1 MYEDINPIGTLLMGL
16 FEAGS
21 LEVLITTLV
30 LIFLILVGLNISG
43 KFKTAIDGL
52 IQANPTTISNPVI
65 FQVLGILTFL
75 FVTAMLVVQLIMLGN
90 TIEDGGFGFYVI
102 TQLLTIV
109 LSVGF
114 GYAYASLFFNPEK
127 ANLKVNS
134 ESTTAEDL
142 IALLSFGLKAP
153 LVLVKMITD
162 LLVVLGAL
170 AILNGLFTFLFDDY
184 GAFMGPIIMASG
196 VGWLVA
202 GVFLPFILYIL
213 FLLLYPVYNF
223 WLAILHIPKIGKPG
237 KQE

>member
-142 IALLSFGLKAP
+142 IALLSFSLKAP

-170 AILNGLFTFLFDDY
+170 AILNGLFTFLFND
-184 GAFMGPIIMASG
+184 
-196 VGWLVA
+196 
-202 GVFLPFILYIL
+202 
-213 FLLLYPVYNF
+213 
-223 WLAILHIPKIGKPG
+223 
-237 KQE
+237 